1 MLIHPLVEAQARR
14 APEAPALAF
23 GGECL
28 NYAELEARANRLARA
43 LRRRGVGP
51 EALVGVAAERSVE
64 TIVALLAVLKAGG
77 AYVPLD
83 PSYPSERLAFMWG
96 DASRPRPGGAAPVL
110 LTQERTAGAV
120 PAHGAQVLRLDADA
134 ALWAGES
141 AEPLPAGEAG
151 VDHDHLAYVIYTS
164 GSTGRPKGVLIAHR
178 GVVNVIRES
187 ARLLDVG
194 PESRVLQL
202 ASLSFDASVLEIFTA
217 LSTGACL
224 VLTRRETLLSG
235 EALGR
240 ELAAE
245 RITTIAIPPSLLDKV
260 PEGIELP
267 ALRSIV
273 VGGEACSAATAA
285 RWAPG
290 RRFVNAYAPT
300 EATIF
305 ATAGECTGLDP
316 SPPAIGVPIAET
328 EVQLLGAD
336 GAPVPPSEPGEICLG
351 GAGVARGYLHRPDLT
366 AERFVPAAGGGRL
379 YRSGDLGRQRPDGSL
394 EFIGRVDFQ
403 VKVRGFRIELGEI
416 EAVLGEHPA
425 VRSAVVEA
433 RQGGEG
439 GEPSSTEKRL
449 VAYVVP
455 RGAAD
460 GLVSAL
466 RAHLA
471 ERLPDYMVPA
481 AFIFLDALPMA
492 ATGKVDRKALPAPDR
507 ARPALETAYAAPSG
521 PVEEAL
527 ARLWGELLGLDRVG
541 ARDNLFALGGHSLLV
556 AQIVSRVRQD
566 LGVELP
572 IPAVFEQPT
581 IAALAARIAAAR
593 AGGVESD
600 EPELPPVERVPRD
613 RPLPL
618 SFTQERV
625 WFLNQLSPGA
635 IAYNFQFT

>member
-1 MLIHPLVEAQARR
+1 MLIHSLVEAQARR
-14 APEAPALAF
+14 APQAPALAF
-23 GGECL
+23 EGERL
-28 NYAELEARANRLARA
+28 TYAELEARANRLARA

-110 LTQERTAGAV
+110 LAQERTAGAV

-141 AEPLPAGEAG
+141 AEPLPAGAAG

-240 ELAAE
+240 ELAAQG
-245 RITTIAIPPSLLDKV
+245 ITTIAIPPSLLDKV

-305 ATAGECTGLDP
+305 ATAGECAGLEP
-316 SPPAIGVPIAET
+316 NPPAIGVPIAET
-328 EVQLLGAD
+328 EIQLLDAD
-336 GAPVPPSEPGEICLG
+336 GAPVPPGEPGEICLG

-366 AERFVPAAGGGRL
+366 AERFVPAAGGAACTAAATSGGSGRTAAWSSSAGWTS
-379 YRSGDLGRQRPDGSL
+379 RSRCAASASSWGRSRRCSASTRRCAARSSRR
-394 EFIGRVDFQ
+394 GRTA
-403 VKVRGFRIELGEI
+403 RGRASESASSPTSCDAAPPRGWCR
-416 EAVLGEHPA
+416 
-425 VRSAVVEA
+425 RSAPTSPSA
-433 RQGGEG
+433 SPTTWSPP
-439 GEPSSTEKRL
+439 PSSSSTRCRWPRPARWTARRSPPPTARGRRWRPPTPRRPAPSRRRWRSSGESSWGSTASAPATTSSPWAATRCWWHRSS
-449 VAYVVP
+449 AGCARTSASSCRFRWSSSTRRSRPSP
-455 RGAAD
+455 RG
-460 GLVSAL
+460 LTR
-466 RAHLA
+466 RA
-471 ERLPDYMVPA
+471 P
-481 AFIFLDALPMA
+481 
-492 ATGKVDRKALPAPDR
+492 
-507 ARPALETAYAAPSG
+507 AAPS
-521 PVEEAL
+521 
-527 ARLWGELLGLDRVG
+527 WT
-541 ARDNLFALGGHSLLV
+541 
-556 AQIVSRVRQD
+556 SRGCRPSS
-566 LGVELP
+566 GC
-572 IPAVFEQPT
+572 
-581 IAALAARIAAAR
+581 R
-593 AGGVESD
+593 ATGRS
-600 EPELPPVERVPRD
+600 PSPSPR
-613 RPLPL
+613 RG
-618 SFTQERV
+618 SG
-625 WFLNQLSPGA
+625 S
-635 IAYNFQFT
+635 